1 MGVKGK
7 VIRIDIAMAQRPDH
21 LRADAGHSS
30 LPRPAARQTPH
41 RVQRFFEIVRMLVGG
56 QEWSS
61 RELAGWF
68 EVSERTI
75 LRDMDTLVSAGM
87 VVRGGGRKSGY
98 RLAEEAAWE
107 RPRLSLRQV
116 VTLLVLAERGRE
128 QSSERVEPSERDVAR
143 AAVAKLLLPLPT
155 EMRKKLEQ
163 VQGLL
168 AGCTAAQ
175 RGWLCSQVWLPT
187 FLEAI
192 AGHRALRIWLL
203 ENGDTP
209 FGEHQ
214 VIIPDG
220 LKLLDGR
227 WVSPA
232 LQIGGSD
239 LPLVELDRV
248 AAVQFDVH
256 EEA

>member
-1 MGVKGK
+1 MS
-7 VIRIDIAMAQRPDH
+7 QRPDH

-30 LPRPAARQTPH
+30 LPKPAAGQTPH

-56 QEWSS
+56 QQWSS
-61 RELAGWF
+61 RELAAWF

-75 LRDMDTLVSAGM
+75 HRDMDTLSSAGM
-87 VVRGGGRKSGY
+87 VVRISGRKCDY

-107 RPRLSLRQV
+107 RPRLSLHQV
-116 VTLLVLAERGRE
+116 VTLLVLAERGSE
-128 QSSERVEPSERDVAR
+128 QSSERGKPPERDVAR
-143 AAVAKLLLPLPT
+143 AAVAKLLLPLPA

-163 VQGLL
+163 AQGLL
-168 AGCTAAQ
+168 AGGTAAQ
-175 RGWLCSQVWLPT
+175 RGWLCSQIWFPT

-203 ENGDTP
+203 DNADAAIP
-209 FGEHQ
+209 EHR

-220 LKLLDGR
+220 LKLRDGR
-227 WVSPA
+227 WVSSA

-239 LPLVELDRV
+239 WLMVELDRI
-248 AAVQFDVH
+248 AAVQFDIQD
-256 EEA
+256 ED